1 MARGYIP
8 MVRRAGSFNQHL
20 RPAFTHYP
28 TQPAHCCNVLRQ
40 FSFPRQ
46 CFGAIRELDL
56 VQQQQLTGWPTRFK
70 TTCASA
76 QVKIATFCMFN
87 SVIFLM
93 AKPPFK
99 ILIVFTFWI
108 AEFTCSSSGFAFC
121 IFTWSKRAFAQ
132 NHLYQWGH
140 QGGWWWQ
147 NKGGREGQLCYS
159 YLDFQRNIEHRCAR
173 TKQVRGRLKW
183 QMA

>member
-28 TQPAHCCNVLRQ
+28 AQPAHRCNVLRQ

-76 QVKIATFCMFN
+76 QVKITTFCMFN
-87 SVIFLM
+87 SVIFFRWLNHPL
-93 AKPPFK
+93 KYLLFSHFELQNSHVLPVVLHF
-99 ILIVFTFWI
+99 VFLPGPKELLPKT
-108 AEFTCSSSGFAFC
+108 T
-121 IFTWSKRAFAQ
+121 
-132 NHLYQWGH
+132 LYQ
-140 QGGWWWQ
+140 
-147 NKGGREGQLCYS
+147 
-159 YLDFQRNIEHRCAR
+159 
-173 TKQVRGRLKW
+173 
-183 QMA
+183 